1 MRRSIT
7 ILFFI
12 LLFSVA
18 SCVDEASS
26 FTVPYS
32 RVYFQ
37 IDINGLDSDLTFF
50 GHKTFVQGRTV
61 GEQTG
66 YGGLLAFRT
75 IDGNIFA
82 YDLCCPYEDNREV
95 KVKPADSGKAVCPKC
110 GSVFVTMYGLGTA
123 ESGPSNE
130 SLQIYSVR
138 KNLNREGVFVITN

>member
-1 MRRSIT
+1 MKRSIK

-12 LLFSVA
+12 VLLSVV
-18 SCVDEASS
+18 SCVDEASR

-32 RVYFQ
+32 RVFFQ
-37 IDINGLDSDLTFF
+37 IDVNGLDSELTFF
-50 GHKTFVQGRTV
+50 DHKMFVQGRTI

-66 YGGLLAFRT
+66 YGGLLVFRT
-75 IDGNIFA
+75 TEGSIFA

-95 KVKPADSGKAVCPKC
+95 KVNPTDNGKAVCPKC

-130 SLQIYSVR
+130 SLQIYSVK